1 MKAPLIFLAVL
12 ATVTLLTLGG
22 CKHVS
27 GSGMFATRSGSV
39 SVSTTQS
46 KSSGG
51 AWHCPPGQAK
61 KGRC

>member
-27 GSGMFATRSGSV
+27 GSGMFATKSGSV

-46 KSSGG
+46 KSSG
-51 AWHCPPGQAK
+51 ARHCPPGQAK